1 MARGPEAAVI
11 QRRRGGV
18 EARRALLGAVL
29 KLLVALGAGAALL
42 SLVFGVGLVRGA
54 GMEPTMG
61 DGDVV
66 LFYRLS
72 SDLQADDLVVYDN
85 GSGEQ
90 VIGRVVAQP
99 GDTVEVTEEGDF
111 LLNGTR
117 QPSLQGEA
125 TLPSD
130 SGPSYPLTLAEGEYF
145 VLGDGRSDAVDS
157 RELGPIGSDEVEGVV
172 MALLRLRGI

>member
-1 MARGPEAAVI
+1 M
-11 QRRRGGV
+11 
-18 EARRALLGAVL
+18 
-29 KLLVALGAGAALL
+29 ALGAGATLL
-42 SLVFGVGLVRGA
+42 SLVFGVDLVRGA

-72 SDLQADDLVVYDN
+72 SDLQADDLVFYDN

-99 GDTVEVTEEGDF
+99 GDTVEVTEEGEF

-117 QPSLQGEA
+117 QPSLQSEV
-125 TLPSD
+125 TLPGD